1 VSRTIDYKR
10 PKPRRHRKR
19 EKGALIRNYMTSI
32 ASLIYKIF
40 EKE

>member
-1 VSRTIDYKR
+1 LITRGPNQEDIEG
-10 PKPRRHRKR
+10 